1 MSGIF
6 CRLYRI
12 HREKLQQKLINII
25 CDYYILKNKTNLSI
39 SK

>member
-1 MSGIF
+1 MPGIF

-25 CDYYILKNKTNLSI
+25 CDYYILKNKLLSI